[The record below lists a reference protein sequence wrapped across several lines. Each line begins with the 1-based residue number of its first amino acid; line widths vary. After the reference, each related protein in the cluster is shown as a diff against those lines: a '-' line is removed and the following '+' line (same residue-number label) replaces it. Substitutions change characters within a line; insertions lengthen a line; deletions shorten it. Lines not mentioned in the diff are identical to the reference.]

1 MINFPFCN
9 EKAFV
14 YFQKWTLI
22 LQDDHLTYVK
32 WSFFMR
38 LLFILDESNCSLNMV
53 ICKYFTSYDFT
64 FKNILKMAK
73 IYLISLTN
81 ESYIKTAE
89 VGININ

>member
-1 MINFPFCN
+1 
-9 EKAFV
+9 
-14 YFQKWTLI
+14 
-22 LQDDHLTYVK
+22 
-32 WSFFMR
+32 MR